1 MALIPFLGLPSPTEF
16 NDLTQVSA
24 YIRRMWEPLQAM
36 RRGKIECI
44 AELTLTANAAS
55 STLSDIRIGK
65 YTALI
70 FDPMT
75 ANAAAELA
83 AGTLYVTLAN
93 RTDGSATVTHANNA
107 QTDREYRVILIG

>member
-1 MALIPFLGLPSPTEF
+1 MALIPFLGLPSPTQF
-16 NDLTQVSA
+16 STFDQVGA
-24 YIRRMWEPLQAM
+24 YLRRTWETLQAM

-55 STLSDIRIGK
+55 TTLSDIRIGK
-65 YTALI
+65 YSALI

-93 RTDGSATVTHANNA
+93 RVDGSATVVHANNA
-107 QTDREYRVILIG
+107 QTDREYRVIILA